1 MTVVIDAKRRA
12 IRAGVSDLLGE
23 PEQRSIG
30 LTGTGLSRLWIG
42 TELHRRI
49 QRDLEVTE
57 PGFASEVPT
66 HLELDVD
73 GWTIEISGRADGVV
87 FQDDRAVRID
97 EIKTMHFA
105 VDLHNL
111 YAEER
116 LERFKRQ
123 AALYAFMLSD
133 RDEPAAARL
142 ILVDIVSHEE
152 RDEDVAWSHDSV
164 QAWLRQQI
172 HRLIAREERR
182 IARLEELREA
192 AELLRFP
199 HDELRPSQ
207 AEIGDA
213 VEGALTDGRHLLV
226 RAPTGCG
233 KTAAVLHPAVR
244 AALGRGQR
252 VFFLTAK
259 TLQQRIAVETAKAM
273 QDDLFRSLQLR
284 AKSKMC
290 ANTEIVCHEEFCPY
304 AKEYGLK
311 LTRTE
316 LLPTLI
322 GQSAHQDP
330 DEIFEAAKENVV
342 CPFEVSL
349 DLLGEVDLVVCDY
362 NYVFD
367 PTIGLRALVH
377 GNALRDSVL
386 IIDEA
391 HNLVDRSR
399 EYFSPELKIENLEK
413 ALAFLNTRSNPVF
426 DELRELIDVLIAEV
440 RQRVAESLGD
450 ERHNEGPA
458 DIDEDAI
465 SDLRIAFDGAMLS
478 YFLYKREHE
487 MWMANDPVLDVFF
500 TLTRFHRVLALGG
513 DEFVHIAER
522 GGNGGGE
529 RLKIFC
535 RDASRFV
542 GEVLDGS
549 ASAIAMSA
557 TLEPFDFY
565 RDLLGFDAHRTDELY
580 VASPFPPENRLVMAI
595 GDVDT
600 TYRRRSAHYDRIASW
615 IARLS
620 HAKSNVLTL
629 FPSYAFLD
637 AVHDRMPAVPHTVI
651 AQRPGINDAGQREVL
666 AALRSGEPH
675 LLLAV
680 LGGIF
685 AEGVDYPGE
694 MLSQVIVVSPGLP
707 QYNLERELLK
717 GYYQEFYEHGFGYAY
732 LIPGLTRVVQAAG
745 RLLRSDEDRGV
756 IVVMGRRFLDPR
768 YMRLLPEEWTFGDP
782 EALIFE
788 DPEEAIREF
797 FDDFANPE

>member
-1 MTVVIDAKRRA
+1 VTISIDIEQRRICA
-12 IRAGVSDLLGE
+12 AVGDLLGE
-23 PEQRSIG
+23 PAQRSIG

-42 TELHRRI
+42 AELHRRI
-49 QRDLEVTE
+49 QRDMEAAE
-57 PGFASEVPT
+57 PGYRSEVPVEME
-66 HLELDVD
+66 LEID
-73 GWTIEISGRADGVV
+73 GWTVEIAGRADGVV
-87 FQDDRAVRID
+87 FENGRAVRVD
-97 EIKTMHFA
+97 EIKTLHFA

-111 YAEER
+111 YAQ
-116 LERFKRQ
+116 ERFDRYRRQ
-123 AALYAFMLSD
+123 ATLYALMLSEED
-133 RDEPAAARL
+133 HPAAARL

-152 RDEDVAWSHDSV
+152 QDEVVVWDREAVL
-164 QAWLRQQI
+164 AWLRQQI
-172 HRLIAREERR
+172 HRRVAHERR
-182 IARLEELREA
+182 RLARLEELRGA
-192 AELLRFP
+192 AESLPFP
-199 HDELRPSQ
+199 HPEPRSVQ
-207 AEIGDA
+207 GEIGTMVAETLADS
-213 VEGALTDGRHLLV
+213 RHLLL

-233 KTAAVLHPAVR
+233 KTAAVLHPAVQ

-259 TLQQRIAVETAKAM
+259 TLQQRIAVETANAM
-273 QDDLFRSLQLR
+273 QDGLFRSLQLR

-304 AKEYGLK
+304 ARDYGLK
-311 LTRTE
+311 LVQTS
-316 LLPTLI
+316 LLENLLD
-322 GQSAHQDP
+322 GHEHQDP
-330 DEIFEAAKENVV
+330 DHIFAAAKEHAV

-349 DLLGEVDLVVCDY
+349 DLLPEVNLVVCDY

-367 PTIGLRALVH
+367 PTIGLRALLH
-377 GNALRDSVL
+377 GDALRDAVL

-399 EYFSPELKIENLEK
+399 EYYSPEIGTSSLER
-413 ALAFLNTRSNPVF
+413 ARQFLETRSNPVF
-426 DELRELIDVLIAEV
+426 DELAGLVADLEREV
-440 RQRVAESLGD
+440 RDRVADSLGD
-450 ERHNEGPA
+450 EGPDEGPA
-458 DIDEDAI
+458 DLDHDAI

-513 DEFVHIAER
+513 DEFVHIASR
-522 GGNGGGE
+522 DDDGPKL
-529 RLKIFC
+529 RIFC

-565 RDLLGFDAHRTDELY
+565 RDLLGFDAHRTEELY
-580 VASPFPPENRLVMAI
+580 VPSPFPEENRLVLAI

-600 TYRRRSAHYDRIASW
+600 TYRRRAANFDRIASW
-615 IARLS
+615 ISRLA
-620 HAKSNVLTL
+620 HPKGNVLTL
-629 FPSYAFLD
+629 FPSYAFLE
-637 AVHDRMPAVPHTVI
+637 AVHDRLPPVPHTVI
-651 AQRPGINDAGQREVL
+651 AQRPGVSDREQREVL
-666 AALRSGEPH
+666 DLLGNGNPH
-675 LLLAV
+675 VLMAV

-717 GYYQEFYEHGFGYAY
+717 GYYQEFYEHGFAYAY
-732 LIPGLTRVVQAAG
+732 LVPGLTRVVQAAG
-745 RLLRSDEDRGV
+745 RLLRSESDRGV

-768 YMRLLPEEWTFGDP
+768 YARLLPEEWTHGDP
-782 EALIFE
+782 TNLVYE
-788 DPEEAIREF
+788 DPEQAIQEF
-797 FDDFANPE
+797 FEDTGTFER

>member
-1 MTVVIDAKRRA
+1 VTVVIDAERRT

-30 LTGTGLSRLWIG
+30 LTGTGLSRMWIG
-42 TELHRRI
+42 SELHRRI
-49 QRDLEVTE
+49 QHDLEATE

-66 HLELDVD
+66 QIELDFD
-73 GWTIEISGRADGVV
+73 GWTVEVSGRADGAVFSDSTVV
-87 FQDDRAVRID
+87 RVD
-97 EIKTMHFA
+97 EIKTLHFA

-116 LERFKRQ
+116 IERFRRQ
-123 AALYAFMLSD
+123 AALYAFMLS
-133 RDEPAAARL
+133 RPEQPAVARL

-152 RDEDVAWSHDSV
+152 RDEEVPWSADSV
-164 QAWLRQQI
+164 HAWLRQQV

-192 AELLRFP
+192 AESLPFP
-199 HDELRPSQ
+199 HHEMRPSQ
-207 AEIGDA
+207 EEIGHA
-213 VEGALTDGRHLLV
+213 VAGALEQGRHLLV

-233 KTAAVLHPAVR
+233 KTAAVLHPVVR
-244 AALGRGQR
+244 AALARGQR

-273 QDDLFRSLQLR
+273 QDGLFRSLQLR

-290 ANTEIVCHEEFCPY
+290 ANAEIVCHEEFCPY

-311 LTRTE
+311 LVRSE
-316 LLPTLI
+316 LLKTLLEENE
-322 GQSAHQDP
+322 HQDP
-330 DEIFEAAKENVV
+330 DHIFETARDHVV

-349 DLLGEVDLVVCDY
+349 DLLAEVDLVVCDY

-386 IIDEA
+386 VIDEA

-399 EYFSPELKIENLEK
+399 DYFSPELKVSAINK
-413 ALAFLNTRSNPVF
+413 ARAFLAGRSNPVF
-426 DELRELIDVLIAEV
+426 DELGQLVSNLRDEV
-440 RQRVAESLGD
+440 RRRVGESLGD
-450 ERHNEGPA
+450 EGHNQGPA
-458 DIDEDAI
+458 DLDEDVI

-487 MWMANDPVLDVFF
+487 MWMADDPVLDVFF
-500 TLTRFHRVLALGG
+500 TLTRFHRVLSLGG

-522 GGNGGGE
+522 DGDGEGE

-542 GEVLDGS
+542 GEVLDES
-549 ASAIAMSA
+549 ASAVAMSA

-580 VASPFPPENRLVMAI
+580 VPSPFPPENRLVMAI

-600 TYRRRSAHYDRIASW
+600 TYRRRSAYYDRIATW

-620 HAKSNVLTL
+620 HPRSNVLTL

-637 AVHDRMPAVPHTVI
+637 AVHDRLPVVPHTVI
-651 AQRPGINDAGQREVL
+651 AQRPGVNDAEQREVL

-707 QYNLERELLK
+707 QFNLERELLK

-745 RLLRSDEDRGV
+745 RLLRSEEDRGV

-768 YMRLLPEEWTFGDP
+768 YMRLLPEEWTLGDP
-782 EALIFE
+782 EALIFD
-788 DPEEAIREF
+788 DPEQAIREF
-797 FDDFANPE
+797 FDDEPSHR

>member
-1 MTVVIDAKRRA
+1 VTVVIDAERRT

-30 LTGTGLSRLWIG
+30 LTGTGLSRMWIG
-42 TELHRRI
+42 SELHRRI
-49 QRDLEVTE
+49 QHDLEATE

-66 HLELDVD
+66 QIELDFD
-73 GWTIEISGRADGVV
+73 GWTVEVSGRADGVV
-87 FQDDRAVRID
+87 FSDSTVVRVD
-97 EIKTMHFA
+97 EIKTLHFA

-116 LERFKRQ
+116 IERFRRQ
-123 AALYAFMLSD
+123 AALYAFMLS
-133 RDEPAAARL
+133 RPEQPAVARL

-152 RDEDVAWSHDSV
+152 RDEEVPWSADSV
-164 QAWLRQQI
+164 HAWLRQQV

-192 AELLRFP
+192 AESLPFP
-199 HDELRPSQ
+199 HHEMRPSQ
-207 AEIGDA
+207 EEIGHA
-213 VEGALTDGRHLLV
+213 VAGALEQGRHLLV

-233 KTAAVLHPAVR
+233 KTAAVLHPVVR
-244 AALGRGQR
+244 AALARGQR

-273 QDDLFRSLQLR
+273 QDGLFRSLQLR

-290 ANTEIVCHEEFCPY
+290 ANAEIVCHEEFCPY

-311 LTRTE
+311 LVRSE
-316 LLPTLI
+316 LLKTLLEENE
-322 GQSAHQDP
+322 HQDP
-330 DEIFEAAKENVV
+330 DHIFETARDHVV

-349 DLLGEVDLVVCDY
+349 DLLAEVDLVVCDY

-386 IIDEA
+386 VIDEA

-399 EYFSPELKIENLEK
+399 DYFSPELKVSAINK
-413 ALAFLNTRSNPVF
+413 ARAFLAGRSNPVF
-426 DELRELIDVLIAEV
+426 DELGQLVSDLRDEV
-440 RQRVAESLGD
+440 RRRVGESLGD
-450 ERHNEGPA
+450 EGHNQGPA
-458 DIDEDAI
+458 DLDEDVI

-487 MWMANDPVLDVFF
+487 MWMADDPVLDVFF
-500 TLTRFHRVLALGG
+500 TLTRFHRVLSLGG

-522 GGNGGGE
+522 DGDGEGE

-542 GEVLDGS
+542 GEVLDES
-549 ASAIAMSA
+549 ASAVAMSA

-580 VASPFPPENRLVMAI
+580 VPSPFPPENRLVMAI

-600 TYRRRSAHYDRIASW
+600 TYRRRSAYYDRIAAW

-620 HAKSNVLTL
+620 HPRSNVLTL

-637 AVHDRMPAVPHTVI
+637 AVHDRLPAVPHTVI
-651 AQRPGINDAGQREVL
+651 AQRPGVNDAEQREVL

-707 QYNLERELLK
+707 QFNLERELLK

-745 RLLRSDEDRGV
+745 RLLRSEEDRGV

-768 YMRLLPEEWTFGDP
+768 YMRLLPEEWTLGDP
-782 EALIFE
+782 EALIFD
-788 DPEEAIREF
+788 DPEQAIREF
-797 FDDFANPE
+797 FDDEPSHR

>member
-1 MTVVIDAKRRA
+1 MTVVIDAENRV
-12 IRAGVSDLLGE
+12 IRAGVRDLLGE

-30 LTGTGLSRLWIG
+30 LTGTGLSRMWIG
-42 TELHRRI
+42 SELHRRI
-49 QRDLEVTE
+49 QGDLEATE

-66 HLELDVD
+66 QIELEID
-73 GWTIEISGRADGVV
+73 GWTVEISGRADGVV
-87 FQDDRAVRID
+87 FSEDRALRVD
-97 EIKTMHFA
+97 EIKTLHFA

-111 YAEER
+111 FANER

-152 RDEDVAWSHDSV
+152 RDEEVPWSEDSV
-164 QAWLRQQI
+164 LAWLRQQI

-182 IARLEELREA
+182 ICRLEELREA
-192 AELLRFP
+192 ADELPFP
-199 HDELRPSQ
+199 HPELRPSQ
-207 AEIGDA
+207 EEIGDA
-213 VEGALTDGRHLLV
+213 VAEALADERHLLV

-244 AALGRGQR
+244 AALGKGQR

-259 TLQQRIAVETAKAM
+259 TLQQRIAVDTARAM
-273 QDDLFRSLQLR
+273 QEGLFRSLQLR

-304 AKEYGLK
+304 AEEYGPK
-311 LTRTE
+311 LVRTE
-316 LLPTLI
+316 LLKHLLEEDE
-322 GQSAHQDP
+322 HQDP
-330 DEIFEAAKENVV
+330 DRIFEAAKANAV

-349 DLLGEVDLVVCDY
+349 DLLAEVELVVCDY

-399 EYFSPELKIENLEK
+399 EYYSPELRVDQLER
-413 ALAFLNTRSNPVF
+413 ARAFLENRSHQVF
-426 DELRELIDVLIAEV
+426 DELRVLIEELIAQIKE
-440 RQRVAESLGD
+440 RVSSSLGE

-458 DIDEDAI
+458 DLDEEAI
-465 SDLRIAFDGAMLS
+465 SALRIAFDGAILS

-487 MWMANDPVLDVFF
+487 MWIADDPILDAFF
-500 TLTRFHRVLALGG
+500 SLTRFHRVLSLGG

-522 GGNGGGE
+522 NEGGGGE

-580 VASPFPPENRLVMAI
+580 VPSPFPPENRLVLAI
-595 GDVDT
+595 SDVDT
-600 TYRRRSAHYDRIASW
+600 TYRRRAAHYDRIASW

-620 HAKSNVLTL
+620 HPHANVLTL
-629 FPSYAFLD
+629 FPSYAFLES
-637 AVHDRMPAVPHTVI
+637 VHDRLPPVPHTVI
-651 AQRPGINDAGQREVL
+651 AQRPGVNDAEQKKVL
-666 AALRSGEPH
+666 EALGSGTPH
-675 LLLAV
+675 IVLAV

-685 AEGVDYPGE
+685 AEGVDYPGK

-732 LIPGLTRVVQAAG
+732 LVPGLTRVVQAAG
-745 RLLRSDEDRGV
+745 RIFRSDDDRGV
-756 IVVMGRRFLDPR
+756 IVLMCRRFQDPR
-768 YMRLLPEEWTFGDP
+768 YARLLPEEWTDEDP
-782 EALIFE
+782 TTMLRE
-788 DPEEAIREF
+788 DPEWAVRDF
-797 FDDFANPE
+797 FGEW

>member
-1 MTVVIDAKRRA
+1 
-12 IRAGVSDLLGE
+12 
-23 PEQRSIG
+23 
-30 LTGTGLSRLWIG
+30 
-42 TELHRRI
+42 
-49 QRDLEVTE
+49 
-57 PGFASEVPT
+57 
-66 HLELDVD
+66 
-73 GWTIEISGRADGVV
+73 
-87 FQDDRAVRID
+87 
-97 EIKTMHFA
+97 
-105 VDLHNL
+105 
-111 YAEER
+111 
-116 LERFKRQ
+116 
-123 AALYAFMLSD
+123 MLSNSD
-133 RDEPAAARL
+133 RPAVARL

-152 RDEDVAWSHDSV
+152 RDEEVPWSADSV
-164 QAWLRQQI
+164 HAWLRQQV

-192 AELLRFP
+192 AESLPFP
-199 HDELRPSQ
+199 HDEMRPSQ
-207 AEIGDA
+207 EEIGDA
-213 VEGALTDGRHLLV
+213 VAEALEQGRHLLV

-233 KTAAVLHPAVR
+233 KTAAVLHPVVR

-273 QDDLFRSLQLR
+273 QDGLFRSLQLR

-304 AKEYGLK
+304 AKEYGIK
-311 LTRTE
+311 LVRTE
-316 LLPTLI
+316 LLQTLLE
-322 GQSAHQDP
+322 QNEHQDP
-330 DEIFEAAKENVV
+330 DVIFEAARDHVV

-386 IIDEA
+386 VIDEA

-399 EYFSPELKIENLEK
+399 DYFSPELKITSIDK
-413 ALAFLNTRSNPVF
+413 ARAFLEGRSNPVF
-426 DELRELIDVLIAEV
+426 DELGELVSELKEEV
-440 RQRVAESLGD
+440 RRRVADSLGD

-458 DIDEDAI
+458 DLDEEAI

-487 MWMANDPVLDVFF
+487 MWMADDPVLDVFF
-500 TLTRFHRVLALGG
+500 TLTRFHRVLSLGG

-522 GGNGGGE
+522 DGNGEGE

-542 GEVLDGS
+542 GEVLDES
-549 ASAIAMSA
+549 ASAVAMSA

-580 VASPFPPENRLVMAI
+580 VPSPFPPENRLVMAI

-600 TYRRRSAHYDRIASW
+600 TYRRRSANYDRIASW
-615 IARLS
+615 IGRLS
-620 HAKSNVLTL
+620 HPGANVLTL

-637 AVHDRMPAVPHTVI
+637 AVHDRLPAVPHTVI
-651 AQRPGINDAGQREVL
+651 AQRPGVNDAGQREVL

-745 RLLRSDEDRGV
+745 RLLRSEEDRGV

-768 YMRLLPEEWTFGDP
+768 YMRLLPEEWTVGDP

-788 DPEEAIREF
+788 DPEAAIREF
-797 FDDFANPE
+797 FDDD

>member
-1 MTVVIDAKRRA
+1 MTVHIDTEEKT

-30 LTGTGLSRLWIG
+30 LTGTGLSRMWIG
-42 TELHRRI
+42 SELHRRV
-49 QRDLEVTE
+49 QREFEETE
-57 PGFASEVPT
+57 PGYASEVPT
-66 HLELDVD
+66 QITLSID

-87 FQDDRAVRID
+87 FADNRALRVD
-97 EIKTMHFA
+97 EIKTLHFA

-123 AALYAFMLSD
+123 AALYAYMLSD
-133 RDEPAAARL
+133 EDQPAAARL
-142 ILVDIVSHEE
+142 ILVDIVSQEE
-152 RDEDVAWSHDSV
+152 QDEEVRWSRDSV
-164 QAWLRQQI
+164 HSWLRQQI
-172 HRLIAREERR
+172 HRLISREERR
-182 IARLEELREA
+182 LARLEELRTA
-192 AELLRFP
+192 AESLPFP
-199 HDELRPSQ
+199 HQELRPSQ
-207 AEIGDA
+207 VEIGDA
-213 VEGALTDGRHLLV
+213 VTESLTNQRHLLV

-244 AALGRGQR
+244 SALGRGQR

-259 TLQQRIAVETAKAM
+259 TLQQRIAVETAKSM
-273 QDDLFRSLQLR
+273 QSNIFRSLQLR

-311 LTRTE
+311 LVRSE

-322 GQSAHQDP
+322 AESDHQDP
-330 DEIFEAAKENVV
+330 DHIFEVAKAHEL
-342 CPFEVSL
+342 CPFEISL
-349 DLLGEVDLVVCDY
+349 DLLAEVDLVVCDY

-367 PTIGLRALVH
+367 PTIGLRALLH

-399 EYFSPELKIENLEK
+399 DYYSPVLHVDQIEK
-413 ALAFLNTRSNPVF
+413 ARVFLEGRTNAIFDDLRS
-426 DELRELIDVLIAEV
+426 LIDEVSAEV
-440 RQRVAESLGD
+440 RRRVADSLGD
-450 ERHNEGPA
+450 ADYNEGPVE
-458 DIDEDAI
+458 IDDNAI
-465 SDLRIAFDGAMLS
+465 SNLRIAFDGAILS
-478 YFLYKREHE
+478 YFLYKRENE
-487 MWMANDPVLDVFF
+487 MWVADDPVLDVFF
-500 TLTRFHRVLALGG
+500 TLTRFHRVLSMGG

-522 GGNGGGE
+522 DAGGGGE

-549 ASAIAMSA
+549 ASSIAMSA

-580 VASPFPPENRLVMAI
+580 VPSPFPPENRLVLAI
-595 GDVDT
+595 SDVDT
-600 TYRRRSAHYDRIASW
+600 TYRRRGAHYDRIASW

-620 HAKSNVLTL
+620 HPKANVLTL

-637 AVHDRMPAVPHTVI
+637 AVHDRLPPVPHTVI
-651 AQRPGINDAGQREVL
+651 AQQPGANDAEQQKVL

-694 MLSQVIVVSPGLP
+694 MLSEVIVVSPGLP

-717 GYYQEFYEHGFGYAY
+717 AYYQEFYEHGFGYAY
-732 LIPGLTRVVQAAG
+732 LVPGLTRVVQAAG
-745 RLLRSDEDRGV
+745 RLLRSEEDRGV
-756 IVVMGRRFLDPR
+756 IVVMGRRFLDAQ
-768 YMRLLPEEWTFGDP
+768 YLRLLPEEWTLGEP
-782 EALIFE
+782 ESLIFE
-788 DPEEAIREF
+788 DPEAAVLEF
-797 FDDFANPE
+797 LGDLDDV